1 MVLCSGKRDLTTAAH
16 SSSELHVPII
26 TVSLLEPDD
35 VVATVG
41 EGLVM
46 GEALTTV
53 GTRDVGVK
61 DDGVMVVGE
70 EGRRV
75 HSPVPSSPDT
85 LLQYASNPSQVFEHL
100 AIIQVASLSPSHS
113 SKGAM
118 LEAA

>member
-1 MVLCSGKRDLTTAAH
+1 MVT
-16 SSSELHVPII
+16 
-26 TVSLLEPDD
+26 LLEPDD
-35 VVATVG
+35 VVTNVG
-41 EGLVM
+41 EGLATDK
-46 GEALTTV
+46 ALTTV
-53 GTRDVGVK
+53 GARDAGAK

-75 HSPVPSSPDT
+75 HCPVPSSPDT